1 MVRDEKG
8 QTPPVV
14 LQFLVDLLAYND
26 NMGNMVRLVEAGRAR
41 NSMLTRLQQFSDT
54 FYITS
59 IMNALSHALVAVA
72 PRETGMFGGQGNL
85 DEVESNQFLEP
96 AIQEVERY
104 MSADRLVPSYH
115 NAITIAGIEW
125 KLKLTMACLIP
136 EDRMSFFVYTRDG
149 NYPPVRIAAFD
160 ALLLLNPLQD
170 NLPLV
175 RYLFSVLREDSSR
188 LVQRRL
194 AEGIL
199 DSLPILAAIQ
209 DLAAPDNVFE
219 EEGVV
224 KKEKDPLSQQLKALR
239 KKPGRSLNF
248 RQSLLQTLM

>member
-1 MVRDEKG
+1 
-8 QTPPVV
+8 
-14 LQFLVDLLAYND
+14 
-26 NMGNMVRLVEAGRAR
+26 
-41 NSMLTRLQQFSDT
+41 
-54 FYITS
+54 
-59 IMNALSHALVAVA
+59 MNALGYALVAVK
-72 PRETGMFGGQGNL
+72 PRVTGMFADSQAHL
-85 DEVESNQFLEP
+85 EEVESNQFLQP
-96 AIQEVERY
+96 AIEEVERY
-104 MSADRLVPSYH
+104 MSSDRLVPSYH
-115 NAITIAGIEW
+115 NAVTVAGIEW
-125 KLKLTMACLIP
+125 KLKLTLACLMP

-149 NYPPVRIAAFD
+149 NYPAVRIAAFD

-209 DLAAPDNVFE
+209 DLAAPENILE
-219 EEGVV
+219 EEGVA
-224 KKEKDPLSQQLKALR
+224 KKEKDPLGQQLKALR

-248 RQSLLQTLM
+248 RQSLLQTLMYVGIYRSCGLPLTGFALY